1 MIAVWRKALG
11 IGVVAALSLPSGA
24 APAAEVEWE
33 FLKGLSTVSRPL
45 DVALSADGR
54 QVFVLAE
61 DGTVSIFGAD
71 GSPAGQITVGPQAER
86 IAVDPDGERLY
97 VTNRQAKRVDVV
109 RIDTVHAIHLSGAPF
124 KGHEGAPVVIAV
136 FSDFQ

>member
-1 MIAVWRKALG
+1 MALAM
-11 IGVVAALSLPSGA
+11 VAVAALALSSSA
-24 APAAEVEWE
+24 ASAAEIEWE
-33 FLKGLSTVSRPL
+33 LLKGLNTASRPL

-54 QVFVLAE
+54 QVFVLTE

-71 GSPAGQITVGPQAER
+71 GIPAGQITVGPQAER

-109 RIDTVHAIHLSGAPF
+109 RIDTVHAINLSGAPF
-124 KGHEGAPVVIAV
+124 KGNEKAPVVIAV